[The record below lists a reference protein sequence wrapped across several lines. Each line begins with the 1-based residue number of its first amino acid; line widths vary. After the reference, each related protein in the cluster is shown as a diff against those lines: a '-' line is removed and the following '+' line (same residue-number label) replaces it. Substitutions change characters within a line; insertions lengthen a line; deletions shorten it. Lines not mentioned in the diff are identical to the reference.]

1 MKYELKNKY
10 SGKAKVGNCVF
21 RNGVF
26 ETTDK
31 NKIAFLKNV
40 GHVIKTTEVIDNG

>member
-21 RNGVF
+21 RDGVF

-31 NKIAFLKNV
+31 NKIAFLN
-40 GHVIKTTEVIDNG
+40 KTTEVIDNG

>member
-10 SGKAKVGNCVF
+10 KGKAKVGPHVF
-21 RNGVF
+21 RDGVF

-31 NKIAFLKNV
+31 TKIAFLKKV
-40 GHVIKTTEVIDNG
+40 GHVIKTEVIDNG